1 MAYVI
6 DTPSRR
12 PDSHIILTLADVG
25 RRSDSALFH
34 TSANMLQQ
42 RNACTTQIKLARPTC
57 SDTEMHAQHKEGQT
71 G

>member
-12 PDSHIILTLADVG
+12 LDSYIILTLADVG
-25 RRSDSALFH
+25 RCSDSFLFH
-34 TSANMLQQ
+34 TLADVLQQ
-42 RNACTTQIKLARPTC
+42 QNACATQIESAWPTC
-57 SDTEMHAQHKEGQT
+57 SDTELHAQHKESRT